1 MNFITLIISKVQRKS
16 MFKLR
21 PLPYDFG
28 ALEPYI
34 DARIMELHHDK
45 HQAAYVNNLN
55 KAIEKYPELHSL
67 SLESLL
73 TSLEQVPEEVRTA
86 VRNNA
91 GGDFNHAFFWQVMKK
106 DGGGAPKGK
115 SAEEIIKRFGSFS
128 AFKDDFSQAAKS
140 VFGSGWAWLVMQ
152 KNGDIAVITTP
163 NQDSP
168 LLKSAQPILGLDV
181 WEHAYYLQ
189 YENRRP
195 DYIEAWW
202 HVVDW
207 DKVEENYRDLVG
219 S

>member
-1 MNFITLIISKVQRKS
+1 

-34 DARIMELHHDK
+34 EARIMELHHDK

-55 KAIEKYPELHSL
+55 KAIEKYPELQRMP
-67 SLESLL
+67 LEGLL
-73 TSLEQVPEEVRTA
+73 TELEKVPEVIRTA

-91 GGDFNHAFFWQVMKK
+91 GGDFNHTFFWEVMKK
-106 DGGGAPKGK
+106 NGGGEPKGNV
-115 SAEEIIKRFGSFS
+115 AEHIKKTYGSFD
-128 AFKDDFSQAAKS
+128 AFKDTFSAAAKS
-140 VFGSGWAWLVMQ
+140 VFGSGWAWLVVG
-152 KNGDIAVITTP
+152 KNGEIAVMTTP

-168 LLKSAQPILGLDV
+168 VMEGLQPIMGLDV

-195 DYIEAWW
+195 DYIQAWW

-207 DKVEENYRDLVG
+207 DKVEENYRGIVEG
-219 S
+219 

>member
-1 MNFITLIISKVQRKS
+1 

-21 PLPYDFG
+21 PLPYAYS

-45 HQAAYVNNLN
+45 HQQAYVNNLN
-55 KAIEKYPELHSL
+55 AAIEKYPQLQKM

-73 TSLEQVPEEVRTA
+73 TSLKEVPEGVRTA

-91 GGDFNHAFFWQVMKK
+91 GGDFNHTFFWEIMKK
-106 DGGGAPKGK
+106 NDGKDPKGK
-115 SAEEIIKRFGSFS
+115 VATEIKKVFGSLD
-128 AFKDDFSQAAKS
+128 AFKTSFSTAAKG
-140 VFGSGWAWLVMQ
+140 VFGSGWAWLVVDPSG
-152 KNGDIAVITTP
+152 KLKISSSP

-168 LLKSAQPILGLDV
+168 ISEGIQPILGLDV

-202 HVVDW
+202 NVVNW
-207 DKVEENYRDLVG
+207 DRVEDNYRDVVD
-219 S
+219 